1 MYTSEKTSDISL
13 SMSNMELLHGALSSL
28 SLTDKCALSLSM
40 SLTGQSSD
48 LLVNEQRER
57 GRHSPDDFEVERIR
71 WVLLPYKSMIN
82 LC

>member
-57 GRHSPDDFEVERIR
+57 GRRSPDDFEVERIR